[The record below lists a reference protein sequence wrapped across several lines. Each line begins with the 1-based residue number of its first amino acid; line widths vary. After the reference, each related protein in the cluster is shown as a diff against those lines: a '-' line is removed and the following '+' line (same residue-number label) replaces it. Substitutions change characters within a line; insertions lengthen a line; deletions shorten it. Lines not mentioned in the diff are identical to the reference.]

1 MAIIVLNIAFD
12 KQVGVSIDTHLVL
25 HIACRITNMICLHP
39 LILYQQI
46 TFGPPLAL

>member
-25 HIACRITNMICLHP
+25 FIVYLLTN
-39 LILYQQI
+39 
-46 TFGPPLAL
+46 TR